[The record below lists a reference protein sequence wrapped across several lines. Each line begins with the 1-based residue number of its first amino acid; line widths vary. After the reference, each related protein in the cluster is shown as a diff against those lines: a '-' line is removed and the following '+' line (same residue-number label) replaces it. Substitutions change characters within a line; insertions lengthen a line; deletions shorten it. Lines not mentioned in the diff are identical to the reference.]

1 MQKKTFKQDGGDH
14 RFSKPDSQMNNQSF
28 IEEVENEEIH

>member
-1 MQKKTFKQDGGDH
+1 MEEIIDFQNLTQI
-14 RFSKPDSQMNNQSF
+14 QMNNQSF